1 MQTAYTPRGSVP
13 IPRKTAAAKPVPKA
27 DRGLGEKVRPARRRL
42 RSRAAVLEQSS
53 NGSGPHRL
61 GVEEQVG
68 SKRHIGFHG
77 VHHIGVLCESLE
89 RSLEFYEK
97 ILGLKINRDRPDNK
111 LPYRGAWLWI
121 GPEMIHLMELPNPD
135 ATEGR
140 PVHGGRDTHIC
151 VSVESIELLVKRLTD
166 AGVKYTESMS
176 GRPAVFFKDPD
187 MNCLEVVEMR
197 WR

>member
-1 MQTAYTPRGSVP
+1 MC
-13 IPRKTAAAKPVPKA
+13 
-27 DRGLGEKVRPARRRL
+27 D
-42 RSRAAVLEQSS
+42 
-53 NGSGPHRL
+53 
-61 GVEEQVG
+61 
-68 SKRHIGFHG
+68 GFA
-77 VHHIGVLCESLE
+77 SLV
-89 RSLEFYEK
+89 
-97 ILGLKINRDRPDNK
+97 GLKINRDRPDNK

-176 GRPAVFFKDPD
+176 GRPAVFFKDPGKSTCCRFFAVFGD
-187 MNCLEVVEMR
+187 LRLVGSSLLLRLKSSRSAGELPDCVCFSVSEIDCQLHAQI
-197 WR
+197 